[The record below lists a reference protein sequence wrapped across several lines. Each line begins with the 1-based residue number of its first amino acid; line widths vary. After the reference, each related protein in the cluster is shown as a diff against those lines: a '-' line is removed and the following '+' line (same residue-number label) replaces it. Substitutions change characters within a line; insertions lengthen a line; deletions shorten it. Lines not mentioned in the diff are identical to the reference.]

1 MLSKIK
7 PKGFLARCIMKGI
20 EHNQSE
26 NIELLMEIIQL
37 RKNLD
42 ELYHEKGPACSDYIS
57 LSIELKLLTTEY
69 FEEKSLHLSNM

>member
-1 MLSKIK
+1 MTAI
-7 PKGFLARCIMKGI
+7 AY
-20 EHNQSE
+20 NQSE
-26 NIELLMEIIQL
+26 NTELLMEIIQL

-57 LSIELKLLTTEY
+57 LSIELTLLTKEY